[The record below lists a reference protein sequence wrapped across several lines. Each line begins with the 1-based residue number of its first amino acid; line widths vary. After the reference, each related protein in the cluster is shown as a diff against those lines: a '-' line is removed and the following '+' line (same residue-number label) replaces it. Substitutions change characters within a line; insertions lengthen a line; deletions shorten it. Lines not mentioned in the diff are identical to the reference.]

1 MRMLHLVIGAAA
13 LAVLAGI
20 YIVMSLSRFRESAGA
35 MEQTAREVLMRLQK
49 AEECIGDAEQRIEDG
64 FASMR
69 KEQREAALD
78 ARSEQSRAIETFGD
92 AQAKRIKDI
101 GDAQRDNFTAFARQ
115 ISGIGDAQSALV
127 KEMSE
132 NQSESLAAFSQQLT
146 NISRL
151 NEEKLEALR
160 SSVDQRMLEL
170 RKSSEERLEKMR
182 ATVDEQLHSTLEKRL
197 GEAFSTVSE
206 RLELVHKGLGEMR
219 ALTADVGDLRKV
231 LSNVKT
237 RGIWGEMQL
246 QALLQQMLTKEQYAE
261 NVATR
266 PGSAE
271 RVEFAVILPGA
282 NGTGSIYLPI
292 DSKFPLEDYSRIVS
306 ASEGNDA
313 SAVNEA
319 RKALQI
325 RILDEAKDIHNK
337 YVEPPYTTDFGILY
351 LPVEGLYAEVLRI
364 DGLCERMSRDY
375 RVVPAGPVTICALLN
390 SLQMGF
396 RTLAIEKRSSEVWEL
411 LGKVKTEFEKF
422 GDILDKTRKKMNEAA
437 KELDRAGSR
446 TKAINRALKKVQQL
460 PSGED
465 ISDDDESLTKEYE

>member
-261 NVATR
+261 NIATR
-266 PGSAE
+266 LGSAE

-437 KELDRAGSR
+437 KELDRAGNR